1 MQKKKWLD
9 QNIQTDIKYEEDIV
23 TISAVIEAKMDHAWV
38 RILKFAKGV
47 ISFPYYTP
55 NATRVARTQVM
66 MIVVNHFGFQ
76 ETLNLRVHL
85 LHSGTNSFA
94 NKEPTS
100 DSCVSISKKDR
111 PFSTFYNALFYGIER
126 SPPLRQPE
134 KTYGTHKEICH
145 PIICIYVSLFFF
157 NVADEIH
164 NECHPK

>member
-1 MQKKKWLD
+1 MQKKWLD
-9 QNIQTDIKYEEDIV
+9 QNIQTDIKHEEDIV

-38 RILKFAKGV
+38 RISVSLKFAKGV

-100 DSCVSISKKDR
+100 DSCVSISKKIVLSQLFTMHCFMVLKGVLLSANQKK
-111 PFSTFYNALFYGIER
+111 PMALT
-126 SPPLRQPE
+126 
-134 KTYGTHKEICH
+134 KK
-145 PIICIYVSLFFF
+145 YVTLLFVYTCPCSFTT
-157 NVADEIH
+157 
-164 NECHPK
+164 